1 MRTRVVVTG
10 MGAVSPYGEGV
21 QALVNGVEQGKH
33 ALTNFMQ
40 GAALTDKA
48 YDIGGSAVS
57 VAGMVPK
64 LQEKRIARELRRS
77 MSPMSIYATLAAWEA
92 LEQAGLGVEATH
104 TDFTQ
109 KRPRMGLALGSTLGS
124 TQALHDFFAIF
135 LQEKSVE
142 NVRSTAFFKVM
153 SHSAASNV
161 ALACH
166 VRGRVLAPS
175 AACASGLLAMGL
187 AYESILAGQE
197 QSMLC
202 GGSDEY
208 HPLTSATFDR
218 LGAASHATNTEEA
231 SLPFDVR
238 RSGVV
243 CSEGAGVLYL
253 ESLESALARK
263 ATIYGEIL
271 GFATVQSANIAQP
284 DVDTMQLCMEEALH
298 SAKLR
303 AQDIAYVNA
312 HATATLQGDAAEAE
326 AIMRVFGHHVPV
338 NSFKGH
344 MGHTMAACGALESI
358 ASLALLQKSLYAPT
372 LGLTKLDPLLP
383 ALNYVRSFASLQA
396 DAQGKTKPLL
406 KNCFALGGCVCS
418 LVMDRFYNI

>member
-21 QALVNGVEQGKH
+21 QALVAGLQQGKN

-40 GAALTDKA
+40 DGFSADGAYA
-48 YDIGGSAVS
+48 IGGSAVS
-57 VAGMVPK
+57 VAGIVPK
-64 LQEKRIARELRRS
+64 LQEKRIARELRRA

-92 LEQAGLGVEATH
+92 LEQAGLGIEATH

-124 TQALHDFFAIF
+124 TQALHDFFDIF

-142 NVRSTAFFKVM
+142 NVRSTAFFKIM

-197 QSMLC
+197 ESMLC

-218 LGAASHATNTEEA
+218 LGAASHATNIEEA
-231 SLPFDVR
+231 SLPFDAR

-243 CSEGAGVLYL
+243 CSEGAGVLFL

-263 ATIYGEIL
+263 ATIYGEVL

-284 DVDTMQLCMEEALH
+284 DVDSMQLCMEEALH
-298 SAKLR
+298 SARLT
-303 AQDIAYVNA
+303 AQDIGYVNA

-326 AIMRVFGHHVPV
+326 AIMRVFGDAVPV
-338 NSFKGH
+338 SSFKGH

-358 ASLALLQKSLYAPT
+358 ASLALLQNSLYGPT
-372 LGLTKLDPLLP
+372 LGLTTPDPLLP
-383 ALNYVRSFASLQA
+383 TLRYARSFQPMPTN
-396 DAQGKTKPLL
+396 AQGKTKPLL

-418 LVMDRFYNI
+418 VVMDTFYRT